1 MNSKEEKMADTYPK
15 FDIRKYIKK
24 YGELNYRKDVPEK
37 ICEKYKGKLPNDLI
51 LFWQEYGI
59 GTWLNGKFQFCIPSD
74 YSGIVDI
81 LFSGDPDIIPE
92 KTHIIGYS
100 AFGDLLIW
108 NERFQR
114 CEVSL
119 PYLTMSIPKIDFNT
133 FGTENFPLST
143 VVAGIKYPEYFY
155 IEPSDDQYPSL
166 FEEAVDKIGEVTLDK
181 CYGFFPALA
190 LGGSASVKHIQ
201 IVDARVHFI
210 LLAQMG
216 NLRILRENEQDNT
229 EFVRNAGET
238 TS

>member
-1 MNSKEEKMADTYPK
+1 MADTYPK

-37 ICEKYKGKLPNDLI
+37 ICEQYKDKLPDDLI
-51 LFWQEYGI
+51 LFWKEYGI

-100 AFGDLLIW
+100 AFGHLVIW
-108 NERFQR
+108 NEDLQT
-114 CEVSL
+114 CIINL
-119 PYLTMSIPKIDFNT
+119 PEATMGVDKWDFDE
-133 FGTENFPLST
+133 FGNDFFRISSVIAMLNLEFSFD
-143 VVAGIKYPEYFY
+143 YPTQNKNYK
-155 IEPSDDQYPSL
+155 SL
-166 FEEAVDKIGEVTLDK
+166 FLESLSEIGEVTFGK

-190 LGGSASVKHIQ
+190 LGGSPSVKHIQ
-201 IVDARVHFI
+201 IVDARVHFT

-216 NLRILRENEQDNT
+216 AVRILRLNEHDNI
-229 EFVRNAGET
+229 EFVRNAGEKI
-238 TS
+238 S

>member
-1 MNSKEEKMADTYPK
+1 MTNINPK
-15 FDIRKYIKK
+15 FDVRKYIKD
-24 YGELNYRKDVPEK
+24 YGELNYRKNVPEN
-37 ICEKYKGKLPNDLI
+37 ICENYKDKLPDDLI
-51 LFWQEYGI
+51 LFWREHGI

-81 LFSGDPDIIPE
+81 LFSGDQDIIPE
-92 KTHIIGYS
+92 KTHIIGFS

-119 PYLTMSIPKIDFNT
+119 PYLTMRISKTDFNK

-143 VVAGIKYPEYFY
+143 VLAGIEFHEFSY
-155 IEPSDDQYPSL
+155 IEPSDDKYPSL
-166 FEEAVDKIGEVTLDK
+166 FEEAIDKIGEVTFGK

-190 LGGSASVKHIQ
+190 LGGSPSVKHIQ
-201 IVDARVHFI
+201 IVDARVHFT

-216 NLRILRENEQDNT
+216 NLRILRRNEQRNI